1 MSDIAYR
8 ICKNADCCH
17 RFRDHTMKA
26 KKMEKGEAA
35 FGCLGNDNKCSCT
48 RFV

>member
-8 ICKNADCCH
+8 ICKNPDCSH
-17 RFRDHTMKA
+17 RFRDHTSMKT
-26 KKMEKGEAA
+26 KNKEGKGA

-48 RFV
+48 QFV